1 MDGSRIKSIFTRD
14 KKKEEL
20 KPLEKA
26 KAEEIVESLTKK
38 VEDNYSLEEVD
49 KAEKEAEKYKD
60 KKQLAAIWSKIQV
73 LFLIARHPT
82 VWGPGVAVPACVAV
96 LYLLLPIDA
105 IPDAIPLAG
114 LIDDIFVI
122 TTLVGVLVKKISSYT
137 KEKISLLRKEVPE
150 DLLPTFDE
158 MFSYA
163 KDYEEN
169 IEVAEEEE
177 PSIITGIGKATD
189 AIDGFRLDLERKAEA
204 KPEIKNGR
212 IFKTLDKVS
221 EFASSIPSK
230 ASRVAAEALK
240 AALSFI
246 ILKKEIKSLISFSFF
261 ALSLLFLYLSTTL
274 GTFTLVLSSIFMILS
289 YSFLI
294 YSIIKAVPRVIAFF
308 EGLFKGGLE
317 DGICSFILKECSYT
331 PSGKEILLKYGI
343 RELKRNKEAVKEM
356 LYSFRK
362 QLLFFIL
369 HIALITLA
377 FFLLKKVSLVAMGET
392 SAFKIIFAPIFKLF
406 GYGS

>member
-1 MDGSRIKSIFTRD
+1 MDGSRIKSLFTRD

-20 KPLEKA
+20 KPVEKA

-49 KAEKEAEKYKD
+49 KAEKAAEKYKG

-96 LYLLLPIDA
+96 LYLVLPIDA

-137 KEKISLLRKEVPE
+137 KEKISLLRKKVPE
-150 DLLPTFDE
+150 DLLSTFDE

-169 IEVAEEEE
+169 IEVMEEE
-177 PSIITGIGKATD
+177 PSIITGLGKAKD
-189 AIDGFRLDLERKAEA
+189 AIDGFRLDLEKQAVTN
-204 KPEIKNGR
+204 PEIKNR
-212 IFKTLDKVS
+212 KFFKTLDRVS

-274 GTFTLVLSSIFMILS
+274 GTFTLVLSSLFMILS

-294 YSIIKAVPRVIAFF
+294 HSIIKAVPRVIAFF
-308 EGLFKGGLE
+308 EGLVKGGLE

-331 PSGKEILLKYGI
+331 PSGKEILLKHGI

>member
-38 VEDNYSLEEVD
+38 VEDNYSLEDVD

-96 LYLLLPIDA
+96 LYLVLPIDA

-150 DLLPTFDE
+150 DLLSTFDE

-169 IEVAEEEE
+169 IEVMEEE
-177 PSIITGIGKATD
+177 PSIISGLGKAKD
-189 AIDGFRLDLERKAEA
+189 AIDGFRLDLEKQAVTN
-204 KPEIKNGR
+204 PEIKNR
-212 IFKTLDKVS
+212 KFFKTLDRVS

-274 GTFTLVLSSIFMILS
+274 GTFTLVLSSLFMILS

-294 YSIIKAVPRVIAFF
+294 HSIIKAVPRVIAFF
-308 EGLFKGGLE
+308 EGLVKGGLE

>member
-60 KKQLAAIWSKIQV
+60 KKQLSAIWSKIQV

-96 LYLLLPIDA
+96 LYLVLPIDA

-150 DLLPTFDE
+150 DLLSTFDE

-169 IEVAEEEE
+169 IEVMEEE
-177 PSIITGIGKATD
+177 PSIISGLGKAKD
-189 AIDGFRLDLERKAEA
+189 AIDGFRLDLEKQAVTN
-204 KPEIKNGR
+204 PEIKNR
-212 IFKTLDKVS
+212 KFFKTLDRVS

-294 YSIIKAVPRVIAFF
+294 HSIIKAVPRVIAFF

-317 DGICSFILKECSYT
+317 DGICSFILKECSDV
-331 PSGKEILLKYGI
+331 PSGKEVLVKYGI
-343 RELKRNKEAVKEM
+343 RELKRNKDAVKEM

-369 HIALITLA
+369 HIALITIGF
-377 FFLLKKVSLVAMGET
+377 FFLKKISLLAMGET
-392 SAFKIIFAPIFKLF
+392 SSFKIIFAPMVELF
-406 GYGS
+406 GFGS

>member
-38 VEDNYSLEEVD
+38 VEDNYSLEDVD

-96 LYLLLPIDA
+96 LYLVLPIDA

-150 DLLPTFDE
+150 DLLSTFDE

-169 IEVAEEEE
+169 IEVMEEE
-177 PSIITGIGKATD
+177 PSIITGLGKAKD
-189 AIDGFRLDLERKAEA
+189 AIDGFRLYLEKQAVTN
-204 KPEIKNGR
+204 PEIKNR
-212 IFKTLDKVS
+212 KFFKTLDRVS

-274 GTFTLVLSSIFMILS
+274 GTFTLVLSSLFMILS

-294 YSIIKAVPRVIAFF
+294 HSIIKAVPRVIAFF
-308 EGLFKGGLE
+308 EGLVKGGLE

-406 GYGS
+406 GFGF